1 MSGRIVGHYEL
12 LEVLGTGGIG
22 TVYKARDLKLE
33 RDVAVKFLAPAIAGD
48 AAQKARFVRE
58 AKAASTLDHPS
69 ICTIHEISENDEGQ
83 LFIVMG
89 YCKGQSLRLRL
100 ETNPLHVREAVDI
113 AHKVAAGLQHAHQC
127 GIVHRDIK
135 PSNIMIADDGTI
147 KIVDF
152 GLARLAHG
160 DTTSLT
166 REGAIVGT
174 VAYMS
179 PEQLQGSPVDLR
191 TDIWSWGI
199 LLYEMLCGRRPFEG
213 ESSITIAEE
222 ILHKQPARPSSLRPL
237 PAALDET
244 VLQAIEKDADHR
256 QQNAQELIDQLEQIS
271 SRERS
276 GPSAKLEAAVLDSVA
291 VLPFANVGSA
301 ESDYFCDGLT
311 EEIIDA
317 LSRLPWLRVVARTSA
332 FEFKGKAQNVSTI
345 ARQLKVRAIVE
356 GSVRRSG
363 DKLRAT
369 AHLVNAEDGYCLWS
383 QKFDC
388 SAREIFDVQ
397 DEIAASIARALKTRH
412 KRSPTRSVSPRR
424 AGEDTATITGRQ
436 QTANLEAYELYLRGR
451 HQWNMRSGEGLEHA
465 LHYFEAALQHD
476 PNYAAAYSGI
486 ADYHIVVASWGLERP
501 AEAWPKAKAAAV
513 RALEQDPDLAEARAS
528 LGTISM
534 WYDWEWKAAER
545 EFLRA
550 IALNPGHPNAHIQY
564 NLLLVQ
570 TGRFAGAE
578 DHIRKVLASDPLSVR
593 ANSYL
598 AGVFHYRREY
608 DRSLEQCRRTLE
620 LDPNDIELH
629 VVLALNYEQKKMFR
643 EAIQELEKARAL
655 SGNNPLILGPLG
667 SCFAGCGERKEVQT
681 ILDELE
687 RMSSSM
693 YVAAITR
700 AMVFLGMRDVPSAF
714 LWLENAARAREI
726 LVCYLAVG
734 PIYDCIRG
742 DPRYREMLQRI
753 GLLGRD
759 ETVSGDVSLD
769 RAA

>member
-1 MSGRIVGHYEL
+1 MSGRVVGHYEL
-12 LEVLGTGGIG
+12 LDVLGRGGIG
-22 TVYKARDLKLE
+22 TVYKARDLKLD
-33 RDVAVKFLAPAIAGD
+33 RDVAVKFLAPAIASD
-48 AAQKARFVRE
+48 AEQKARFVRE
-58 AKAASTLDHPS
+58 AKAASILDHPD
-69 ICTIHEISENDEGQ
+69 ICTIHEISETEEGQ
-83 LFIVMG
+83 LFIVMA
-89 YCKGQSLRLRL
+89 YCRGQSLRTRL
-100 ETNPLHVREAVDI
+100 ERKPLNIREAVDV
-113 AHKVAAGLQHAHQC
+113 AQKVAVGLQHAHQN

-135 PSNIMIADDGTI
+135 PSNIMVAEDGAI

-152 GLARLAHG
+152 GLARLSDQ

-166 REGAIVGT
+166 REGAILGT

-179 PEQLQGSPVDLR
+179 PEQLRGNTVDSR

-199 LLYEMLCGRRPFEG
+199 MLYEMLCGQRPFEG
-213 ESSITIAEE
+213 PSSITIAED
-222 ILHKQPARPSSLRPL
+222 ILHKQPAPPSSLRPI
-237 PAALDET
+237 PGALDEL
-244 VLQAIEKDADHR
+244 VLQALEKDAARR
-256 QQNAQELIDQLEQIS
+256 QQTAQELIDQLQRLS
-271 SRERS
+271 SGERS
-276 GPSAKLEAAVLDSVA
+276 GPLLKPKPVVLDSVA

-332 FEFKGKAQNVSTI
+332 FEFKGKPQNVSTI
-345 ARQLKVRAIVE
+345 AHQLKVRTIVE
-356 GSVRRSG
+356 GAVRRSG
-363 DKLRAT
+363 DKLRVT

-388 SAREIFDVQ
+388 GANDIFAVQ
-397 DEIAASIARALKTRH
+397 DEIAASIAEALKVRFD
-412 KRSPTRSVSPRR
+412 
-424 AGEDTATITGRQ
+424 DTTTITARQ

-451 HQWNMRSGEGLEHA
+451 HQWNMRSGEGLQPA

-476 PNYAAAYSGI
+476 PDYAAAYSGI
-486 ADYHIVVASWGLERP
+486 ADYHIAVASWGLERP

-513 RALEQDPDLAEARAS
+513 RALELDPDLAEAWAS

-534 WYDWEWKAAER
+534 WYEWEWKAAER

-550 IALNPGHPNAHIQY
+550 IALSPGHPNAHIQY

-570 TGRFAGAE
+570 TLRFSEAE
-578 DHIRKVLASDPLSVR
+578 DQIRTVLASDPLSVR

-608 DRSLEQCRRTLE
+608 DRSLEQCWRTLE
-620 LDPNDIELH
+620 LDPDDIELH
-629 VVLALNYEQKKMFR
+629 VVLGLNYEQKGMFR
-643 EAIQELEKARAL
+643 EAIQELEKARVL
-655 SGNNPLILGPLG
+655 SGNNPLILGPLA
-667 SCFAGCGERKEVQT
+667 SCFAGSGELNEARRIV
-681 ILDELE
+681 DELE
-687 RMSSSM
+687 QMSSSM

-700 AMVFLGMRDVPSAF
+700 AMVFLGMKDVDSAF
-714 LWLENAARAREI
+714 LWLDSAARAREV

-734 PIYDCIRG
+734 PIYDCIRH

-759 ETVSGDVSLD
+759 ETASGLEAD

>member
-12 LEVLGTGGIG
+12 LDVLDKGGVG

-33 RDVAVKFLAPAIAGD
+33 RDVAVKFLSPAVAGD

-58 AKAASTLDHPS
+58 AKAASILDHPN
-69 ICTIHEISENDEGQ
+69 ICTIHEIGEAEDGQ
-83 LFIVMG
+83 LFIVMA
-89 YCKGQSLRLRL
+89 YCRGRSLRALL
-100 ETNPLHVREAVDI
+100 GKKSLTVREAIDV
-113 AHKVAAGLQHAHQC
+113 AGKVAVGLQHAHQN

-135 PSNIMIADDGTI
+135 PGNIMITDDGAI

-152 GLARLAHG
+152 GLARFSHD
-160 DTTSLT
+160 DTLLT
-166 REGAIVGT
+166 REGAILGT

-179 PEQLQGSPVDLR
+179 PEQIQGNALDHR

-199 LLYEMLCGRRPFEG
+199 LFYEMLCGRRPFEG
-213 ESSITIAEE
+213 TSGIATAEE
-222 ILHKQPARPSSLRPL
+222 ILLKQPVLPSYVRPI
-237 PAALDET
+237 PATLDAV
-244 VLQAIEKDADHR
+244 VLQALEKDPSRR
-256 QQNAQELIDQLEQIS
+256 QQSAQELIGQLQQHS
-271 SRERS
+271 FGSRS
-276 GPSAKLEAAVLDSVA
+276 GAEVKADSAVLDSVA

-301 ESDYFCDGLT
+301 DSDYFSDGLT

-332 FEFKGKAQNVSTI
+332 FEFKGKSQNVSTI

-363 DKLRAT
+363 DKLRVT
-369 AHLVNAEDGYCLWS
+369 SHLVNAEDGYCLWS
-383 QKFDC
+383 QKFEC

-397 DEIAASIARALKTRH
+397 DEIAASIAQALKARQDD
-412 KRSPTRSVSPRR
+412 
-424 AGEDTATITGRQ
+424 ETATVTGRQ
-436 QTANLEAYELYLRGR
+436 QTDNLKAYELYLRGR
-451 HQWNMRSGEGLEHA
+451 HQWNMRSGEGLPNA
-465 LHYFEAALQHD
+465 LHYFEEALRHD
-476 PNYAAAYSGI
+476 PKYAAAYSGI
-486 ADYHIVVASWGLERP
+486 ADYHIAVASWGIERP

-550 IALNPGHPNAHIQY
+550 IALSPGHPNGHIQY

-570 TGRFAGAE
+570 TLRLSEAE
-578 DHIRKVLASDPLSVR
+578 DQVRAVLAADPLSVR

-598 AGVFHYRREY
+598 AGIFHYRRDY

-629 VVLALNYEQKKMFR
+629 VVLGLNYEQKGMFR
-643 EAIQELEKARAL
+643 EAIRDLEKARSL

-667 SCFAGCGERKEVQT
+667 SCFANSGEPKEAQR

-687 RMSSSM
+687 QMSFSM
-693 YVAAITR
+693 YVAAIAR
-700 AMVFLGMRDVPSAF
+700 AMVFLGMKDSDSAF
-714 LWLENAARAREI
+714 LWLESAARAREA

-734 PIYDCIRG
+734 PIYDGVRH
-742 DPRYREMLQRI
+742 DPRYRDMLQRI

-759 ETVSGDVSLD
+759 ETASGLD
-769 RAA
+769 AEVAA

>member
-1 MSGRIVGHYEL
+1 MNGRIVGHYQL
-12 LEVLGTGGIG
+12 LGVLGEGGMG

-48 AAQKARFVRE
+48 AQQKARFFRE
-58 AKAASTLDHPS
+58 AKAASILDHPC
-69 ICTIHEISENDEGQ
+69 ICTIHEISESDEGH
-83 LFIVMG
+83 LFIVMA
-89 YCKGQSLRLRL
+89 YCRGQCLRDFL
-100 ETNPLHVREAVDI
+100 ERKLLNVREAVDI
-113 AHKVAAGLQHAHQC
+113 AQRVAAGLHHAHQS

-135 PSNIMIADDGTI
+135 PSNIMVAEDRTI

-152 GLARLAHG
+152 GLARPFHD
-160 DTTSLT
+160 DTPSLT
-166 REGAIVGT
+166 RQGAIVGT

-179 PEQLQGSPVDLR
+179 PEQLQGGRVDLR

-199 LLYEMLCGRRPFEG
+199 TLYEMLCGQRPFEG
-213 ESSITIAEE
+213 ATSITIAEE
-222 ILHKQPARPSSLRPL
+222 ILHKQPPRPSSLRPL
-237 PAALDET
+237 PGALDEA
-244 VLQAIEKDADHR
+244 VLQALEKDAGRR
-256 QQNAQELIDQLEQIS
+256 QQSAQELVDQLERLS
-271 SRERS
+271 SGERS
-276 GPSAKLEAAVLDSVA
+276 GPPPKLEAAVLESVA

-301 ESDYFCDGLT
+301 ESEYFCDGLT

-317 LSRLPWLRVVARTSA
+317 LSRLRWLRVVARTSA
-332 FEFKGKAQNVSTI
+332 FEFKGKPQNVSTI
-345 ARQLKVRAIVE
+345 ARQLKVRTIVE

-363 DKLRAT
+363 EKLRVA

-388 SAREIFDVQ
+388 NARDIFAVQ
-397 DEIAASIARALKTRH
+397 DDIAASIAHALKTRH
-412 KRSPTRSVSPRR
+412 EGSPHWC
-424 AGEDTATITGRQ
+424 EEETATMTGRQ
-436 QTANLEAYELYLRGR
+436 QTANLKAYELYLRGR
-451 HQWNMRSGEGLEHA
+451 HQWNMRSGEGLQHA
-465 LHYFEAALQHD
+465 LHYFEEALQHD

-486 ADYHIVVASWGLERP
+486 ADYHIAVASWGLERP
-501 AEAWPKAKAAAV
+501 AEAWPKAKAAVV
-513 RALEQDPDLAEARAS
+513 RALEQNADLAEARAS

-550 IALNPGHPNAHIQY
+550 IALSPGHPNAHIQY

-570 TGRFAGAE
+570 SLRFTEAE
-578 DHIRKVLASDPLSVR
+578 DQIRKVLALDPLSVR

-608 DRSLEQCRRTLE
+608 DRSLDRCRRTLE

-629 VVLALNYEQKKMFR
+629 VVLGLNYEQKKMFR

-667 SCFAGCGERKEVQT
+667 SCFAGCGDRKQAQK

-687 RMSSSM
+687 HMSGSM

-700 AMVFLGMRDVPSAF
+700 AMVFLGMKDVGSAF
-714 LWLENAARAREI
+714 LWLENAARAREV
-726 LVCYLAVG
+726 LVCYLAAG

-759 ETVSGDVSLD
+759 ETASSDVGLD

>member
-12 LEVLGTGGIG
+12 LDVLGEGGIG

-33 RDVAVKFLAPAIAGD
+33 RDVAVKFLAPAIARD

-58 AKAASTLDHPS
+58 AKAASILDHPC
-69 ICTIHEISENDEGQ
+69 ICTIHEINETDEGQ
-83 LFIVMG
+83 LFIVMT
-89 YCKGQSLRLRL
+89 YCKGHSLRVRL
-100 ETNPLHVREAVDI
+100 DRKALDVREAVDI
-113 AHKVAAGLQHAHQC
+113 ARGVAFGLQHAHQT
-127 GIVHRDIK
+127 GILHRDIK
-135 PSNIMIADDGTI
+135 PSNIMVAEDGTV

-152 GLARLAHG
+152 GMARLFHE

-179 PEQLQGSPVDLR
+179 PEQLQGSRVDLR

-199 LLYEMLCGRRPFEG
+199 TLYEMLCGQRPFEG
-213 ESSITIAEE
+213 ASSITVAEE
-222 ILHKQPARPSSLRPL
+222 ILHKQPARPSSLRPI
-237 PAALDET
+237 PGALDET
-244 VLQAIEKDADHR
+244 VLQAIEKDAGRR
-256 QQNAQELIDQLEQIS
+256 QQSARELIDQLDRLTS
-271 SRERS
+271 SERS
-276 GPSAKLEAAVLDSVA
+276 GPPGKHEAAVLDSIA
-291 VLPFANVGSA
+291 VLPFANVGAA
-301 ESDYFCDGLT
+301 ESEYFCDGLT

-317 LSRLPWLRVVARTSA
+317 LSRLRWLRVVARTSA
-332 FEFKGKAQNVSTI
+332 FEFKDKPQNVSTI
-345 ARQLKVRAIVE
+345 ARQLRVRMIVE

-363 DKLRAT
+363 DKLRVA

-383 QKFDC
+383 RKFDC
-388 SAREIFDVQ
+388 GASDIFAVQ
-397 DEIAASIARALKTRH
+397 DEIAASIRHALKSRH
-412 KRSPTRSVSPRR
+412 AGSPQWV
-424 AGEDTATITGRQ
+424 GEEASALTGRQ
-436 QTANLEAYELYLRGR
+436 QTANLKAYELYLRGR
-451 HQWNMRSGEGLEHA
+451 HQWNMRSGEGLQHA
-465 LHYFEAALQHD
+465 LDYFEEALRHD
-476 PNYAAAYSGI
+476 PKYAAAYSGI
-486 ADYHIVVASWGLERP
+486 ADYHIAVASWGLERP

-513 RALEQDPDLAEARAS
+513 RALEKDPNLAEARAS

-550 IALNPGHPNAHIQY
+550 IALSPGHPNAHIQY

-570 TGRFAGAE
+570 TLRFTEAE
-578 DHIRKVLASDPLSVR
+578 DQIRKVLASDPLSVR

-608 DRSLEQCRRTLE
+608 DRSLERCRRTLE

-629 VVLALNYEQKKMFR
+629 VVLGLNYEQKKMFR
-643 EAIQELEKARAL
+643 EAIQELEKARSL

-667 SCFAGCGERKEVQT
+667 SCFAGCGERKEVHK

-687 RMSSSM
+687 QMSGSM
-693 YVAAITR
+693 YVASITR
-700 AMVFLGMRDVPSAF
+700 AMVFLGMKDVDSAF
-714 LWLENAARAREI
+714 LWLENAARAREV

-759 ETVSGDVSLD
+759 ETASSDIGPD

>member
-12 LEVLGTGGIG
+12 LDVLGKGGIG
-22 TVYKARDLKLE
+22 TVYKARDLTLE
-33 RDVAVKFLAPAIAGD
+33 RDVAVKFLSPAIASD

-58 AKAASTLDHPS
+58 AKAASILDHPS
-69 ICTIHEISENDEGQ
+69 ICTIHEISETDEGQ
-83 LFIVMG
+83 LFIVMA
-89 YCKGQSLRLRL
+89 YCRGQSLRARL
-100 ETNPLHVREAVDI
+100 ETNPLTIREAIDI
-113 AHKVAAGLQHAHQC
+113 AGKVAVGLQHAHQS

-135 PSNIMIADDGTI
+135 PSNIMLAEDGAI

-152 GLARLAHG
+152 GLARLSG
-160 DTTSLT
+160 EDTTSLT
-166 REGAIVGT
+166 LEGAILGT

-179 PEQLQGSPVDLR
+179 PEQLQGHAVDLR

-199 LLYEMLCGRRPFEG
+199 MFYEMLCGRRPFEG
-213 ESSITIAEE
+213 GSSIATAEE
-222 ILHKQPARPSSLRPL
+222 ILRKQAAPPSSLRRIPS
-237 PAALDET
+237 ALDDL
-244 VLQAIEKDADHR
+244 VLQALEKDAGRR
-256 QQNAQELIDQLEQIS
+256 QQTVQELIDQLQQHS
-271 SRERS
+271 SSSAS
-276 GPSAKLEAAVLDSVA
+276 GQPAKPDPAVLDSVA

-301 ESDYFCDGLT
+301 DSDYFSDGLT

-317 LSRLPWLRVVARTSA
+317 LSRLPWLRVVGRTSA
-332 FEFKGKAQNVSTI
+332 FEFKAKPQNVSTI
-345 ARQLKVRAIVE
+345 ARLLKVRAIVE

-363 DKLRAT
+363 DKLRVT
-369 AHLVNAEDGYCLWS
+369 SHLVNAENGYCLWS
-383 QKFDC
+383 NKFDC
-388 SAREIFDVQ
+388 GVHDVFDVQ
-397 DEIAASIARALKTRH
+397 DKIAASIAQALKARQDD
-412 KRSPTRSVSPRR
+412 
-424 AGEDTATITGRQ
+424 ETATLTGRA
-436 QTANLEAYELYLRGR
+436 QTANLKAYELYLRGR
-451 HQWNMRSGEGLEHA
+451 HQWNVRSGEGLQQA
-465 LHYFEAALQHD
+465 LNYFEAALQHD
-476 PNYAAAYSGI
+476 PHYAAAYSGI
-486 ADYHIVVASWGLERP
+486 ADYHIAVASWGLERP
-501 AEAWPKAKAAAV
+501 VEAWPKAKEAAV
-513 RALEQDPDLAEARAS
+513 RALERDPDLAEARAS

-570 TGRFAGAE
+570 TLRLNEAE
-578 DHIRKVLASDPLSVR
+578 DHIRAVLAADPLSVR

-629 VVLALNYEQKKMFR
+629 VVLGLNYEQKGMFR
-643 EAIQELEKARAL
+643 EAIQQLEKARAL

-667 SCFAGCGERKEVQT
+667 SCFAGCGELKEARG

-687 RMSSSM
+687 QMSGSM

-700 AMVFLGMRDVPSAF
+700 AMVFLGMKDVDSAF
-714 LWLENAARAREI
+714 LWLESAARAREA

-734 PIYDCIRG
+734 PIYDSIRG
-742 DPRYREMLQRI
+742 DLRYREMLQRI

-759 ETVSGDVSLD
+759 QTASSGLGTE